1 MAMIFRWLQR
11 LSDEQHSS
19 HELATRWHMAHVV
32 VMSVALV
39 LNVGSIAWHYA
50 AAMRHAAEREP
61 QRES

>member
-1 MAMIFRWLQR
+1 MILRWLQQ

-61 QRES
+61 